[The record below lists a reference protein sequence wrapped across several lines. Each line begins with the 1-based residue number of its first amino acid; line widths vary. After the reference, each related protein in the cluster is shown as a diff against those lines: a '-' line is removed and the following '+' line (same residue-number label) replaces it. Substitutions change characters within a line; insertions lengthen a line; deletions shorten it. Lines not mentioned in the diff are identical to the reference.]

1 MIDCRNSITFLSHA
15 CFVLFD
21 CHIYREV
28 FAEYAR
34 AIGVLFDRLLSLISR
49 GLGLDKDC
57 LKRRIGEKPGLNTQ
71 ANYYPACPD
80 PELTM
85 GLPDHNDLGSI
96 TVLLQVEGV
105 TGLQVIKDGKWLT
118 VDPVPDA
125 FVINLADQTQVAALL
140 FSLFL

>member
-1 MIDCRNSITFLSHA
+1 M
-15 CFVLFD
+15 FD

-85 GLPDHNDLGSI
+85 GMPDHNDLGSI

>member
-1 MIDCRNSITFLSHA
+1 MIAETLTFLSHA

-49 GLGLDKDC
+49 GLGLDKDR
-57 LKRRIGEKPGLNTQ
+57 LKRRVGEKPGLNTQ

-105 TGLQVIKDGKWLT
+105 TGLQVIKDGKWLS

>member
-21 CHIYREV
+21 GHIYREV
-28 FAEYAR
+28 LAEYAR
-34 AIGVLFDRLLSLISR
+34 AMGVLFDRLLSLISR

-57 LKRRIGEKPGLNTQ
+57 LKRIIGEKPGLNTQ